1 MPTLDELAAQVAALQ
16 QQVSAITTPPT
27 EYYTSIYSG
36 EEIDAAITKIRNGP
50 TGINPNLLD
59 NWYFVGGGTDGKFPV
74 NQRGQTSYN
83 IASSYTIDRWMRSP
97 DPGTIELTAEG
108 LKFMG
113 TETQNLCIA
122 HFLDFRV
129 TEDTVVTLSAIYR
142 GQIILDYWGAIASP
156 SPVIQNGWGLH
167 TFSYIIPAGTDLS
180 QRLYCPTV
188 KTYLNQISYI
198 AAVKLEL
205 GSQQTLAHQDK
216 DGNWVL
222 NEIPDYGEELAK
234 CQRYCYVLD
243 GSAYNPQFTYDESE
257 DILIGDIPFPVTMRT
272 SPSASLFP
280 LNLRDTTNG
289 TTLIVSGAEIFVSKV
304 GLSLLF
310 NIEVSEGGPLVDR
323 GLYTTISKIVFSA
336 DL

>member
-1 MPTLDELAAQVAALQ
+1 MNNKPN
-16 QQVSAITTPPT
+16 
-27 EYYTSIYSG
+27 
-36 EEIDAAITKIRNGP
+36 R
-50 TGINPNLLD
+50 NLLD

-83 IASSYTIDRWMRSP
+83 IASSYTIDRWMQSP

-108 LKFMG
+108 LKFTG
-113 TETQNLCIA
+113 TETQNLCVA
-122 HFLDFRV
+122 QFLDFSV
-129 TEDTVVTLSAIYR
+129 SEDTLVTLSALYR
-142 GQIILDYWGAIASP
+142 GQIILDFWGTSASP

-188 KTYLNQISYI
+188 KTYHNQISYI

-205 GSQQTLAHQDK
+205 GSQQTLAHQDE

-234 CQRYCYVLD
+234 CQRYYQLYSSTNARPEKAVDCR
-243 GSAYNPQFTYDESE
+243 
-257 DILIGDIPFPVTMRT
+257 PVMRT
-272 SPSASLFP
+272 DP
-280 LNLRDTTNG
+280 
-289 TTLIVSGAEIFVSKV
+289 VQGAVEIDDVTYYY
-304 GLSLLF
+304 
-310 NIEVSEGGPLVDR
+310 NN
-323 GLYTTISKIVFSA
+323 A